1 MCNFCVYVLAFILVR
16 FYHLEDSGTGKFA
29 NDGLSMF
36 SLRFSIM
43 FQLCFKYGFT
53 IMENH
58 EIIHSKFQKACS
70 LFFSFA
76 RPSKKTEAHHNLSGD
91 HNKNEIHIHSDNAD
105 LKFVSS
111 KQRLSIQTT

>member
-1 MCNFCVYVLAFILVR
+1 MHMLVR
-16 FYHLEDSGTGKFA
+16 FFHLEDSGTGKFA

-43 FQLCFKYGFT
+43 FQLCFKYGFAV
-53 IMENH
+53 MENH

-76 RPSKKTEAHHNLSGD
+76 RPSKK
-91 HNKNEIHIHSDNAD
+91 
-105 LKFVSS
+105 
-111 KQRLSIQTT
+111 QRHTITYRVIIIKTKSTFIQTMQI